1 MNAPYHFECDLYGKK
16 LTLESGKLAG
26 QANGSVLARYGD
38 TTLLANI
45 CIGKEPREGI
55 DFLPLTIE
63 YEEKLYAAG
72 KIPGGFIRREGR
84 PSETATLANR
94 LIDRPVRPLLPK
106 QWRREVQIIINVL
119 SVDQE
124 NDPTLLALIASS
136 AAISISE
143 MPFLGP
149 ISATR
154 VGYIDGKYVVNP
166 TFPEQENSLLNV
178 VVVSTAEEVVM
189 LETEANEIAEDI
201 VFGAI
206 KEGFEANK
214 VVLSLQQELIKVCG
228 KEKYAVPEIAVN
240 EELEKAV
247 SDALG
252 DSLDEALE
260 QPVKTEYLEALN
272 VLKKELTQKLGEDY
286 EKADIA
292 KSFDKNV
299 KRVVR
304 ANTIDKGQRVSGRKI
319 DEIRPLSSEVGL
331 IPRVHGSGLF
341 SRGITQVLNIVT
353 LGPLNK
359 AQPIDG
365 LGDDKSKAFIHHYN
379 FHPYSTGEVR
389 RIGSVGR
396 REIGHGALAEKAIL
410 PILPEQNEEFPYAIR
425 LVSECLSSS
434 GSTSM
439 ASVCSSSLSLMDAG
453 VPIKRPCAGISIGLM
468 TAEDGRFVTLTDIE
482 GMEDFYGDM
491 DFKVAGTTEGIT
503 AIQLDIKLTG
513 ISMAVIEQTLK
524 QAREARL
531 VILNSMNKTIDKHRE
546 NLSPYAPRMYKITI
560 DSEKIGTVIGPGGKM
575 IRSII
580 ERTGTTVDIDNDG
593 NVFVG
598 ATDEDSANKAI
609 KIIEDLTKDIEVGA
623 TYTGKVV
630 RLMTFGAFV
639 ELLPGKDGL
648 IHISE
653 LDINRVDKV
662 EDVVKI
668 GDEVTVKVT
677 EVDSQGRVNLSR
689 RALLDGYKPQPPGE
703 RPSRPSGFSGRSD
716 SQGPRPPQQK
726 RRY

>member
-1 MNAPYHFECDLYGKK
+1 LNAPYHFECDLYSKK

-45 CIGKEPREGI
+45 CIGKDPREGI

-154 VGYIDGKYVVNP
+154 VGYIDDKYVVNP

-189 LETEANEIAEDI
+189 LETEANEVAEDI

-214 VVLSLQQELIKVCG
+214 VVLSLQQELIKACG

-252 DSLDEALE
+252 DSLDEALK

-319 DEIRPLSSEVGL
+319 DELRPLSSEVG

-531 VILNSMNKTIDKHRE
+531 VILDSMNKTIDKHRE

-703 RPSRPSGFSGRSD
+703 RPSRSSGFSGRND
-716 SQGPRPPQQK
+716 SQGPRPPRQK